1 MNLFVFSDESG
12 VFDRQ
17 HNDIYVFAGLILLS
31 SESKEEW
38 SRKYSAAERRIRI
51 SGKYRRDQELKAS
64 LVTNSEKLDLYK
76 SLNGCHKFAVVIRQQ
91 KLLGSIFE
99 SKKDKQRY
107 LDYAYKIGVRRALE
121 RLVDEG
127 LVNPS
132 EVENMYFFVDEPQGY
147 RYYGSLVAAPYVGQI
162 FSKIFE
168 YKKIAASEETDP
180 ITYFE
185 MPDLMGLT
193 AGEASRVAEQLGLNL
208 EIVGIGGYV
217 IAQYPSAGEV
227 TSSRGVALVT
237 LSQEGI

>member
-64 LVTNSEKLDLYK
+64 LVSNSEKLDLYK

-107 LDYAYKIGVRRALE
+107 LDYAYKIGVRRAME
-121 RLVDEG
+121 QLVGEG

-132 EVENMYFFVDEPQGY
+132 EVENMYFFVDEHTTATNG
-147 RYYGSLVAAPYVGQI
+147 RYELKEAREREFKNG
-162 FSKIFE
+162 
-168 YKKIAASEETDP
+168 
-180 ITYFE
+180 TYNYNWDKFF
-185 MPDLMGLT
+185 PPLFT
-193 AGEASRVAEQLGLNL
+193 SINSVNL
-208 EIVGIGGYV
+208 EYCN
-217 IAQYPSAGEV
+217 SANKLLV
-227 TSSRGVALVT
+227 RAADVVANRVFYLARNSMLSSLADSKVLLT
-237 LSQEGI
+237 ILP

>member
-132 EVENMYFFVDEPQGY
+132 EVENMYFFVDEHTTATNG
-147 RYYGSLVAAPYVGQI
+147 RYELKEALEREFKNGTYNYNWDKFFPPLFTSINTVNLEYCNSATKLLVRAADVVANRVFYLARNSMVGSLND
-162 FSKIFE
+162 SKV
-168 YKKIAASEETDP
+168 
-180 ITYFE
+180 
-185 MPDLMGLT
+185 LLT
-193 AGEASRVAEQLGLNL
+193 IL
-208 EIVGIGGYV
+208 
-217 IAQYPSAGEV
+217 P
-227 TSSRGVALVT
+227 
-237 LSQEGI
+237 

>member
-132 EVENMYFFVDEPQGY
+132 EVENMYFFVDEHTTATNG
-147 RYYGSLVAAPYVGQI
+147 RYELKEALEREFKNG
-162 FSKIFE
+162 
-168 YKKIAASEETDP
+168 
-180 ITYFE
+180 TYNYNWDKFF
-185 MPDLMGLT
+185 PPLFT
-193 AGEASRVAEQLGLNL
+193 SINTVNL
-208 EIVGIGGYV
+208 EYCN
-217 IAQYPSAGEV
+217 SATKLLV
-227 TSSRGVALVT
+227 RAADVVANRVFYLARNSMVSSISDSKVLLT
-237 LSQEGI
+237 ILP

>member
-64 LVTNSEKLDLYK
+64 LVSNSEKLDLYK

-107 LDYAYKIGVRRALE
+107 LDYAYKIGVRRAME
-121 RLVDEG
+121 QLVGEG

-132 EVENMYFFVDEPQGY
+132 EVENMYFFVDEHTTATNG
-147 RYYGSLVAAPYVGQI
+147 RYELKEALEREFKNG
-162 FSKIFE
+162 
-168 YKKIAASEETDP
+168 
-180 ITYFE
+180 TYNYNWDKFF
-185 MPDLMGLT
+185 PPLFT
-193 AGEASRVAEQLGLNL
+193 SINTVNL
-208 EIVGIGGYV
+208 EYCN
-217 IAQYPSAGEV
+217 SATKLLV
-227 TSSRGVALVT
+227 RAADVVANRVFYLARNSMLSSLADSKVLLT
-237 LSQEGI
+237 ILP

>member
-132 EVENMYFFVDEPQGY
+132 EVENMYFFVDEHTTATNG
-147 RYYGSLVAAPYVGQI
+147 RYELKEALEREFKNG
-162 FSKIFE
+162 
-168 YKKIAASEETDP
+168 
-180 ITYFE
+180 TYNYNWDKFF
-185 MPDLMGLT
+185 PPLFT
-193 AGEASRVAEQLGLNL
+193 SINTVNL
-208 EIVGIGGYV
+208 EYCN
-217 IAQYPSAGEV
+217 SATKLLV
-227 TSSRGVALVT
+227 RAADVVANRVFYLARNSMLSSLADSKVLLT
-237 LSQEGI
+237 ILP

>member
-64 LVTNSEKLDLYK
+64 LVSNSEKLDLYK

-107 LDYAYKIGVRRALE
+107 LDYAYKIGVRRAME
-121 RLVDEG
+121 QLVGEG

-132 EVENMYFFVDEPQGY
+132 EVENMYFFVDEHTTATNG
-147 RYYGSLVAAPYVGQI
+147 RYELKEAREREFKNG
-162 FSKIFE
+162 
-168 YKKIAASEETDP
+168 
-180 ITYFE
+180 TYNYNWDKFF
-185 MPDLMGLT
+185 PPLFT
-193 AGEASRVAEQLGLNL
+193 SINTVNL
-208 EIVGIGGYV
+208 EYCN
-217 IAQYPSAGEV
+217 SATKLLV
-227 TSSRGVALVT
+227 RAADVVANRVFYLARNSMLSSLADSKVLLT
-237 LSQEGI
+237 ILP

>member
-64 LVTNSEKLDLYK
+64 LVSNSEKLDLYK
-76 SLNGCHKFAVVIRQQ
+76 SLNGCYKFAVVIRQQ
-91 KLLGSIFE
+91 KLLESIFE

-121 RLVDEG
+121 QLVKEG
-127 LVNPS
+127 LINPS
-132 EVENMYFFVDEPQGY
+132 EVENMYFFVDEHTTATNG
-147 RYYGSLVAAPYVGQI
+147 RYELKEALEREFKNG
-162 FSKIFE
+162 
-168 YKKIAASEETDP
+168 
-180 ITYFE
+180 TYNYNWDKFF
-185 MPDLMGLT
+185 PPLFT
-193 AGEASRVAEQLGLNL
+193 SINSVNL
-208 EIVGIGGYV
+208 EYCN
-217 IAQYPSAGEV
+217 SANKLLV
-227 TSSRGVALVT
+227 RAADVVANRVFYLARNSMLSSLADSKVLLT
-237 LSQEGI
+237 ILS

>member
-132 EVENMYFFVDEPQGY
+132 EVENMYFFVDEHTTATNG
-147 RYYGSLVAAPYVGQI
+147 RYELKEALEREFKNG
-162 FSKIFE
+162 
-168 YKKIAASEETDP
+168 
-180 ITYFE
+180 TYNYNWDKFF
-185 MPDLMGLT
+185 PPLFT
-193 AGEASRVAEQLGLNL
+193 SINTVNL
-208 EIVGIGGYV
+208 EYCN
-217 IAQYPSAGEV
+217 SATKLLV
-227 TSSRGVALVT
+227 RAADVVANRVFYLARNSMVSSLNDSKVLLT
-237 LSQEGI
+237 ILP

>member
-107 LDYAYKIGVRRALE
+107 LDYAYKIGVRRAME
-121 RLVDEG
+121 QLVGEG

-132 EVENMYFFVDEPQGY
+132 EVENMYFFVDEHTTATNG
-147 RYYGSLVAAPYVGQI
+147 RYELKEALEREFKNGTYNYNWDKFFPPLFTSINTVNLEYCNSATKLLVRAADVVANRVFYLARNSMVGSLND
-162 FSKIFE
+162 SKV
-168 YKKIAASEETDP
+168 
-180 ITYFE
+180 
-185 MPDLMGLT
+185 LLT
-193 AGEASRVAEQLGLNL
+193 IL
-208 EIVGIGGYV
+208 
-217 IAQYPSAGEV
+217 P
-227 TSSRGVALVT
+227 
-237 LSQEGI
+237 